1 MCNIKSYTANSS
13 ITLSDSIVNYHT
25 LRLTAIYADKYSF
38 TVDFDTKHLKTIGAN
53 TYSFPTTGMNV
64 ASIKYIDDTHISL
77 SLKHTEITISGI
89 R

>member
-1 MCNIKSYTANSS
+1 MCNIKSYKANSS

-38 TVDFDTKHLKTIGAN
+38 TVDFDTKHLKTTGAN
-53 TYSFPTTGMNV
+53 SYSFPTTGLNV
-64 ASIKYIDDTHISL
+64 ASIRYIDDTNISL
-77 SLKHTEITISGI
+77 NLNHNEITISGI

>member
-1 MCNIKSYTANSS
+1 MCNIKSYKANSS

-25 LRLTAIYADKYSF
+25 LRLTAIYADNYSV
-38 TVDFDTKHLKTIGAN
+38 TIDFDTKHLKIIGAN
-53 TYSFPTTGMNV
+53 SYLFPTSGFNV

-77 SLKHTEITISGI
+77 NLNHNEITISGI